1 MKRKFFTNLLLLLIL
16 NILIKP
22 FWVFGI
28 DRTVQNLVG
37 SSEYGLFFSLF
48 NFTLLFNIL
57 LDLGI
62 TNFNN
67 RNLSIDSSKV
77 QFYISHIAVIR
88 FILGLLYLVVTI
100 IAALLLGYEKRQIEL
115 LFVLIINQF
124 LSSFILYLR
133 SNISGLQ
140 LYTTDSILSVL
151 DRTLMIALCSLVLW
165 GHVFGPSFKIE
176 WFAYIQSV
184 SYIIT
189 CFVVLSILLLKSK
202 GIKVTFQWSV
212 ARKIILNSLPYALLI
227 FLMTIYNRA
236 DSIMLERL
244 LTNGMKEAG
253 IYAQSY
259 RILDALS
266 MFAYLFPALLFPMF
280 SRLIG
285 KGEDVKPLVHFSFS
299 LLFVLSVASSLS
311 FFVYSSSIMKLLY
324 SEVVMH
330 STSVFALLI
339 LGFIPI
345 SISYIFGTLLT
356 AKGKL
361 KQLNY
366 IALIAVIINLSMNFM
381 LIPVIE
387 ARGAA
392 ISCLVTQTIVCI
404 LQISLCQYLG
414 LFQFKNSDFMR
425 FVYLLLFSI
434 ATVFF
439 VHYFVGEMLVGVM
452 FSGVVICIFGMAI
465 GILPVSQV
473 KKKFAQFLRH
483 M

>member
-1 MKRKFFTNLLLLLIL
+1 
-16 NILIKP
+16 
-22 FWVFGI
+22 
-28 DRTVQNLVG
+28 
-37 SSEYGLFFSLF
+37 
-48 NFTLLFNIL
+48 
-57 LDLGI
+57 
-62 TNFNN
+62 
-67 RNLSIDSSKV
+67 
-77 QFYISHIAVIR
+77 
-88 FILGLLYLVVTI
+88 
-100 IAALLLGYEKRQIEL
+100 
-115 LFVLIINQF
+115 
-124 LSSFILYLR
+124 
-133 SNISGLQ
+133 
-140 LYTTDSILSVL
+140 
-151 DRTLMIALCSLVLW
+151 
-165 GHVFGPSFKIE
+165 
-176 WFAYIQSV
+176 
-184 SYIIT
+184 
-189 CFVVLSILLLKSK
+189 
-202 GIKVTFQWSV
+202 
-212 ARKIILNSLPYALLI
+212 
-227 FLMTIYNRA
+227 
-236 DSIMLERL
+236 
-244 LTNGMKEAG
+244 
-253 IYAQSY
+253 
-259 RILDALS
+259 
-266 MFAYLFPALLFPMF
+266 
-280 SRLIG
+280 
-285 KGEDVKPLVHFSFS
+285 
-299 LLFVLSVASSLS
+299 
-311 FFVYSSSIMKLLY
+311 
-324 SEVVMH
+324 MH